1 MTKPIFEM
9 DSDEEVVQYLTESQT
24 DWENGLTDLQNLNEY
39 PDDELLNIYSAME
52 YVRVANLQV
61 GINPE
66 FEKSILGEATRRLG
80 FIPFK

>member
-9 DSDEEVVQYLTESQT
+9 ESDEEIVQYLTESQT

-52 YVRVANLQV
+52 YAREAKLGV
-61 GINPE
+61 GLNGD
-66 FEKSILGEATRRLG
+66 FEKSILGEASRRLG

>member
-9 DSDEEVVQYLTESQT
+9 ESDEEVVQYLTESQT

-52 YVRVANLQV
+52 YAREAKLGV
-61 GINPE
+61 GLNGD
-66 FEKSILGEATRRLG
+66 FEKSILGEASRRLG
-80 FIPFK
+80 FIPFR

>member
-9 DSDEEVVQYLTESQT
+9 ESDEEVVQYLNESQT

-39 PDDELLNIYSAME
+39 PDDELLNIYSAIE
-52 YVRVANLQV
+52 YVREAKLSSE
-61 GINPE
+61 INGD
-66 FEKSILGEATRRLG
+66 FEKSILGEASRRLG

>member
-9 DSDEEVVQYLTESQT
+9 ESDEEIVQYLTESQT

-52 YVRVANLQV
+52 YAREAKLGVE
-61 GINPE
+61 INGD
-66 FEKSILGEATRRLG
+66 FEKSVLGEASRRLG
-80 FIPFK
+80 FIPFR

>member
-9 DSDEEVVQYLTESQT
+9 ESDEEIVQYLTESQT

-52 YVRVANLQV
+52 YVREAKL
-61 GINPE
+61 GSEINGD
-66 FEKSILGEATRRLG
+66 FEKSILGEASRRLG

>member
-52 YVRVANLQV
+52 YVRVANLKV
-61 GINPE
+61 GISPD
-66 FEKSILGEATRRLG
+66 FEKSILDEAGRRLG